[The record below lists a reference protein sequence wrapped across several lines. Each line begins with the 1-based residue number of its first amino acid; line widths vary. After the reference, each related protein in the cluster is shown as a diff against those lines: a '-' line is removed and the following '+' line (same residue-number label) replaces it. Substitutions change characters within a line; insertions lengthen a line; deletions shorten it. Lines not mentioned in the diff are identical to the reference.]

1 MLRQGTTEKRALEK
15 LARQSFKFNLA
26 LRQGLISV
34 RGDRD
39 IDAQSRHWEDAVA
52 SCRQKE
58 FAAKQVLMRHGLF
71 PTQFMPYFR
80 FVRYLG
86 RAARLYQGEDFRLEA
101 GAAAARWAGQ
111 GCDARILAEILWN
124 VFNVRVE
131 EEPETRS
138 QNDEAGAEFTTKTQ
152 RHQEDESESG

>member
-1 MLRQGTTEKRALEK
+1 MLRQGTTEKRAFEK

-26 LRQGLISV
+26 LRQGMTSV

-86 RAARLYQGEDFRLEA
+86 RAAKLYQGEDFRLEVE
-101 GAAAARWAGQ
+101 AATARWAGQ
-111 GCDARILAEILWN
+111 GCSRDILTEVLYQ
-124 VFNVRVE
+124 VFNVSIE
-131 EEPETRS
+131 DKPEARS
-138 QNDEAGAEFTTKTQ
+138 QND
-152 RHQEDESESG
+152 D